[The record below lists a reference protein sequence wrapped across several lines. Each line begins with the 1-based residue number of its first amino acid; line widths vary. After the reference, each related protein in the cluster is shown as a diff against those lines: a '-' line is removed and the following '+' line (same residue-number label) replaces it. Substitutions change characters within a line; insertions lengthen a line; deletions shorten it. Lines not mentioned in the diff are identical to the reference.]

1 MTYQISVFLENRSG
15 QLAEITQILAQNN
28 IDLRAVHIAESS
40 DYGVVRMIVSDTE
53 RASEILIN
61 DGFVLSR
68 TPVLPVAVPD
78 RVGGLAE
85 LLTMLA
91 RENVDIM
98 YMYSLFGKQDGKAY
112 MILRVS
118 DPDAVA
124 GLMVSN
130 GFTPVDSMV

>member
-53 RASEILIN
+53 KASEILIN

-124 GLMVSN
+124 ELMVSN